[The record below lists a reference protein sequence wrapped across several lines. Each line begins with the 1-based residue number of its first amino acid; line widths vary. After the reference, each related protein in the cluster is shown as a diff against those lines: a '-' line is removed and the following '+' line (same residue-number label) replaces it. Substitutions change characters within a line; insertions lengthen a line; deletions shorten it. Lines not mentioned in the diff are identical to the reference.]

1 MCSRCVLSNTSRSI
15 GTCILSLVRNLCS
28 SVDLFVRALI
38 HHAGSEALPGLE
50 CVAEP
55 GEFHHSL
62 ETFAFIDR
70 CRKACKKDH
79 QECQQ
84 NDTKRTLPPR
94 LLRVEEHRFVLVDTD
109 GLPKDLSYL
118 ALSYCWGSGRSL
130 CTTSETVKSFRDG
143 IDFGIVP
150 AVLLDAAEVTRK
162 LGEEYIWIDRL
173 CIQQDDPVDWQQHA
187 LIMAR
192 IYEQA
197 ELTIAAVTSSSVH
210 ESFLRPEDK
219 EPRCERASRA
229 VPWPSKGKEQFGAI
243 RIRVRPKSSDIG
255 YWSSKGG
262 QRLIPID
269 PYPLDRRGWTYQERY
284 LAQRSVRYEPHQVV
298 WECSTAQILEKF
310 PSDMLP
316 PVTRQGWPSS
326 VQSFTERSLTVAT
339 DRSAAISGLASRH
352 NKNSN
357 EAYLAGFWQNGTILS
372 QLLWKATP
380 ASMGKFCEMHSLSGA
395 PSWSWL
401 SIAQHVVYGKGQDKD
416 EDFANIE
423 LMEID
428 VRPSG
433 PNIFGDVIWPGRLVM
448 KAKLLDATL
457 RCQQQN
463 PASSKQPKYKCTVQY
478 NGRAHSTD
486 VSVDTHLELVTEN
499 NTKRWVRQKGMDS
512 NYLRPGSIAPVK
524 IIPFVTAKWTKS
536 SGNRSFA
543 MVLSPLQRATQM
555 SVPYYER
562 MGLIEVAYN
571 DGRMRGAMDKA
582 ETATFCIV

>member
-269 PYPLDRRGWTYQERY
+269 PYPLDCRGWTYQERY

-416 EDFANIE
+416 EDFGNIE

-433 PNIFGDVIWPGRLVM
+433 PSIFGDVIWPGRLVM

-499 NTKRWVRQKGMDS
+499 NTKRWVRQKAMDS